1 MKQKA
6 LKITVSQNDVI
17 VYERE
22 VSNPQEVMAVFALFD
37 SVGTKVVCEIYNHEI
52 SIPNTNKG

>member
-22 VSNPQEVMAVFALFD
+22 VANPQEVMAVFALFD
-37 SVGTKVVCEIYNHEI
+37 TVGTKVECEIYNHEV
-52 SIPNTNKG
+52 SLPNSPK